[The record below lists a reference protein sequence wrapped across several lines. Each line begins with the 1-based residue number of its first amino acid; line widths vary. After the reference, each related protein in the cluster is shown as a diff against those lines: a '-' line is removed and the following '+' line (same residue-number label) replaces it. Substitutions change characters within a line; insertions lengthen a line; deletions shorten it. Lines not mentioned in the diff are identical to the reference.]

1 MRRRTGRRG
10 RKVVLE
16 YSLSAAPLVV
26 LLFPCFRIRSGGVFY
41 VCGRVFVRCLIKGRG
56 ARQKKSMTSGC

>member
-16 YSLSAAPLVV
+16 YSVFAVRRGSSSLV
-26 LLFPCFRIRSGGVFY
+26 PCFMIRAGGVFY
-41 VCGRVFVRCLIKGRG
+41 AYGRVFVRCLRERSVGEPD
-56 ARQKKSMTSGC
+56 KKSQ